1 MKIVVAGGTGFIGE
15 PLVVEL
21 QRLGEVVVLSRNP
34 SKVRRGRGVAWDGR
48 SQGPWSEEVREADFV
63 VNLAGDNIGKGRWT
77 ASKKRRLRE
86 SRIDATRALVGA
98 MSAAPRS
105 GRAFVSMSAIGFYGD
120 RGDEI
125 LDESSPAGDDFLAR
139 LCRDW
144 EMEAQKAEGARVV
157 IPRCGVV
164 LAKDGGALPPLAMP
178 IRLFVG
184 GRLGP
189 GDQWM
194 SWVHRDDVIRFIR
207 WAIEGKAEGV
217 FNVTAPNAVTNRE
230 MTREVAGMLGRPAFF
245 PAPSF
250 ALRLI
255 VGEMAD
261 ALLLGSQRVIPR
273 RASIEQF
280 VFQHRELRS
289 ALRAIYG

>member
-1 MKIVVAGGTGFIGE
+1 MKIVIAGGTGFIGE

-21 QRLGEVVVLSRNP
+21 QKLGEVVVLSRNP
-34 SKVRRGRGVAWDGR
+34 SKVRRGRGVAWDAR
-48 SQGPWSEEVREADFV
+48 TQGPWSEEIREAEIV
-63 VNLAGDNIGKGRWT
+63 VNLAGDSIGEGRWT

-86 SRIDATRALVGA
+86 SRIDATRALVDA

-105 GRAFVSMSAIGFYGD
+105 GRTFVSMSAIGFFGD

-125 LDESSPAGDDFLAR
+125 LDESSPPGDDFLAR
-139 LCRDW
+139 LCSDW
-144 EMEAQKAEGARVV
+144 EMEARKAEGTRVV

-164 LAKDGGALPPLAMP
+164 LEKGGGALPPLAMP

-184 GRLGP
+184 GKLGS
-189 GDQWM
+189 GNQWM
-194 SWVHRDDVIRFIR
+194 SWVHRADVIRFIR
-207 WAIEGKAEGV
+207 WAIEGGVEGV
-217 FNVTAPNAVTNRE
+217 FNVTAPNPVTNRE
-230 MTREVAGMLGRPAFF
+230 MTRELAAVLRRPAIFTV
-245 PAPSF
+245 PSF

-261 ALLLGSQRVIPR
+261 ALLLTSQRVIPR

-280 VFQHRELRS
+280 VFEHRELRG